1 MLDNKYYYQK
11 PQKFFPF
18 SWKKKPQNLISPI
31 CPFNQGKNV
40 HSGHK
45 ITGWN
50 GGASKI
56 VQFSQQVGQDRAE
69 AFSETFP
76 RRFVASCSLPA
87 SRLTLVHHPLL
98 LQDPF
103 PHSFTGSW
111 EETSRREPSSFF
123 SSRWKEKERLGR
135 NTGRVEGGVV
145 YCACPGTNFPTECQ
159 IFVLHANNLCG
170 VGGKHLANA
179 SVPLW
184 ARTWNENFGHK
195 DRVDQSLFRS
205 SPIQAC
211 GVEGFPFE
219 GFLHF
224 ARLIVDFQ
232 VWRILADAKLNNDV
246 RIQMRAVVRASR
258 INIREK
264 KFD

>member
-1 MLDNKYYYQK
+1 MEWRGIENR
-11 PQKFFPF
+11 
-18 SWKKKPQNLISPI
+18 
-31 CPFNQGKNV
+31 
-40 HSGHK
+40 
-45 ITGWN
+45 
-50 GGASKI
+50 
-56 VQFSQQVGQDRAE
+56 FSQQVGQDRAE
-69 AFSETFP
+69 TFSETFP

-224 ARLIVDFQ
+224 ARLIVEGSFEFGESWVMQ
-232 VWRILADAKLNNDV
+232 N
-246 RIQMRAVVRASR
+246 
-258 INIREK
+258 
-264 KFD
+264 